1 MPDEISL
8 STAPPP
14 LLPDNPLFPPTIP
27 ELHIGLPNTS
37 QEKKTQ
43 MLAHFGLW
51 NVKKNRFKVVD
62 YGEPIVAPKLLQVR
76 VPDAQIFLKEFSNK
90 GPTSR

>member
-43 MLAHFGLW
+43 MLAHVGLW
-51 NVKKNRFKVVD
+51 NVKRNRFKVVD

-76 VPDAQIFLKEFSNK
+76 VPDAEAF
-90 GPTSR
+90 